1 MIILLVNLFS
11 LFKNKNT
18 EDAIRKTEEE
28 NRRQLLDDIE
38 SCVLKLNKV
47 REHYDLVCE
56 DELIEALIYEEKA
69 LYARYSYL
77 LRLAR
82 EQGIQCRITIKSG
95 EL

>member
-1 MIILLVNLFS
+1 MVKLFP

-18 EDAIRKTEEE
+18 PQELKNTEEE
-28 NRRQLLDDIE
+28 KERRQLLSDID
-38 SCVLKLNKV
+38 SCVAKINKV
-47 REHYDLVCE
+47 RERYDLVIE

-82 EQGIQCRITIKSG
+82 EKGIHCRITLRND
-95 EL
+95 EP